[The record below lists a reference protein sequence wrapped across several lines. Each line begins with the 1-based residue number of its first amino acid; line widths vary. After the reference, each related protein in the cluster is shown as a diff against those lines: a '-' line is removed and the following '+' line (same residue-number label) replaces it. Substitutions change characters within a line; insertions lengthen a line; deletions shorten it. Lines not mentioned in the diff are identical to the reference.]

1 MQAEPVATIAHV
13 IQLSVAPVFLLT
25 GIAGLLNV
33 LTGRL
38 GRVIDRARLLERSLV
53 VDDASLHPAVHDTLR
68 ILATRARW
76 INIAISLC
84 AGSAILVASVV
95 MVLFASAF
103 WAKDSTTMVAGLFIA
118 AMIALICGL
127 VFFLREIYLA
137 TSSLR
142 IGAHCPCMPPS
153 SGGSRNWASPARRPS
168 SSTPFP
174 RRSRDATC
182 WPAPRRAA
190 ARRSRSCCPS

>member
-1 MQAEPVATIAHV
+1 MQAETVSSIAHV

-38 GRVIDRARLLERSLV
+38 ARVIDRARVLERSLL
-53 VDDASLHPAVHDTLR
+53 DEESGEAAGTHERLQT
-68 ILATRARW
+68 LATRARW

-84 AGSAILVASVV
+84 VVSAIFIASVV

-103 WAKDSTTMVAGLFIA
+103 WGSDYRGLVAGLFVG
-118 AMIALICGL
+118 AMLALIGGL

-142 IGAHCPCMPPS
+142 IGLH
-153 SGGSRNWASPARRPS
+153 
-168 SSTPFP
+168 
-174 RRSRDATC
+174 
-182 WPAPRRAA
+182 
-190 ARRSRSCCPS
+190 

>member
-1 MQAEPVATIAHV
+1 MQTEPISTIAHV

-38 GRVIDRARLLERSLV
+38 GRVIDRARLLERRLL
-53 VDDASLHPAVHDTLR
+53 DDGAEEAIATHARLRTLAV
-68 ILATRARW
+68 RARW

-84 AGSAILVASVV
+84 VTSAIFVASVV

-103 WAKDSTTMVAGLFIA
+103 WGSDYRGLVAGLFIA
-118 AMIALICGL
+118 AMLALIAGL
-127 VFFLREIYLA
+127 VFFMREISLA

-142 IGAHCPCMPPS
+142 IGLH
-153 SGGSRNWASPARRPS
+153 
-168 SSTPFP
+168 
-174 RRSRDATC
+174 
-182 WPAPRRAA
+182 
-190 ARRSRSCCPS
+190 

>member
-1 MQAEPVATIAHV
+1 MQAETVSTIAHV

-38 GRVIDRARLLERSLV
+38 ARVIDRARVLERTLLDEETGES
-53 VDDASLHPAVHDTLR
+53 ASTHERLR
-68 ILATRARW
+68 TLATRARW

-84 AGSAILVASVV
+84 VVSAIFIASVV

-103 WAKDSTTMVAGLFIA
+103 WGSDYRGLVAGLFVG
-118 AMIALICGL
+118 AMLALIGGL

-142 IGAHCPCMPPS
+142 IGLH
-153 SGGSRNWASPARRPS
+153 
-168 SSTPFP
+168 
-174 RRSRDATC
+174 
-182 WPAPRRAA
+182 
-190 ARRSRSCCPS
+190 